1 VSSKAAA
8 AGGST
13 AGTVVFVLLLLA
25 LALGHGC
32 VDPGRTRSGR
42 LRGPRAGQGT
52 VLYMSEVMAR
62 RVVAMDPEQ
71 VQSLNE
77 QVDRL
82 DPDEPYMVVVVD
94 GRVYVRSTRGLP
106 RALIQLWRRNPT
118 MMVPDTA
125 GYRAEVLEVEI
136 ADL

>member
-1 VSSKAAA
+1 
-8 AGGST
+8 
-13 AGTVVFVLLLLA
+13 
-25 LALGHGC
+25 
-32 VDPGRTRSGR
+32 
-42 LRGPRAGQGT
+42 
-52 VLYMSEVMAR
+52 MSEVMAR